1 MKFSFR
7 KGKQLALETFL
18 VAPGGGAIPATSIF
32 HKNFLHM
39 VGHLFRTNPHLYPR
53 VRGRGG
59 GVRVYLDWC
68 VIQLACTGVL
78 HPDNRRVQ
86 KTP

>member
-7 KGKQLALETFL
+7 EGKQHALETFL

-32 HKNFLHM
+32 HNNILHM

-53 VRGRGG
+53 VRGGG
-59 GVRVYLDWC
+59 GWGGQGLLRLVCYSIGMYGC
-68 VIQLACTGVL
+68 STS
-78 HPDNRRVQ
+78 
-86 KTP
+86 

>member
-7 KGKQLALETFL
+7 EGKQLALETFL

-32 HKNFLHM
+32 HNNILHM

-53 VRGRGG
+53 VRGGGGG
-59 GVRVYLDWC
+59 GVGGSGF
-68 VIQLACTGVL
+68 T
-78 HPDNRRVQ
+78 
-86 KTP
+86 

>member
-7 KGKQLALETFL
+7 EGKQLALETFL

-32 HKNFLHM
+32 HNNILHM

-53 VRGRGG
+53 VRGGG
-59 GVRVYLDWC
+59 GQGLLRLVYYSIDMYGC
-68 VIQLACTGVL
+68 STF
-78 HPDNRRVQ
+78 
-86 KTP
+86 